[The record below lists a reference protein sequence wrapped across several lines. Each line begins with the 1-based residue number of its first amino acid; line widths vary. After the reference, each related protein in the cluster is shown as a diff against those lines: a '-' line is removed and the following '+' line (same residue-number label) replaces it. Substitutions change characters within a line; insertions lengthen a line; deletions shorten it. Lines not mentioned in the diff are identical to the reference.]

1 MLIIHYSSSR
11 WEIDHEQVTCQRK
24 LGSFSR
30 GHLTWSQ
37 LIGPSLKS
45 SIIAFVVL
53 AWLFSLYSLLVN
65 HPWVHDPPT
74 STDTSEKAIN
84 QSSRKKVEWF
94 SKKEKKESWA
104 TRRRTNIFSHPF
116 INWRFIWAIVL
127 LVDEKWFVHK
137 SFNKLQS

>member
-1 MLIIHYSSSR
+1 MLIIHYTLSSR

-65 HPWVHDPPT
+65 NLWVHDPPT
-74 STDTSEKAIN
+74 STDTSDKAIN
-84 QSSRKKVEWF
+84 QSSRKKVEQHD
-94 SKKEKKESWA
+94 EGQ
-104 TRRRTNIFSHPF
+104 IYSHTHSL
-116 INWRFIWAIVL
+116 IDDLVVL
-127 LVDEKWFVHK
+127 LFYWLTK
-137 SFNKLQS
+137 SDLSIKVSRNYKVKFF